1 MKNIFR
7 FVLCGLALTGGFAS
21 QVRADFVT
29 AMAMHG
35 QAKYQKGFKHF
46 DYVNPDAPKG
56 GVLKLAGAETFDT
69 FNAYTTKG
77 IAAAGLNLL
86 YVSLLEKS
94 QDEAFAMYQ
103 ALAESFEVADDR
115 SAITFKLRQD
125 ATWSDGKPITA
136 DDVVWTFNTLISEGI
151 PAYRAY
157 YAHVAGVEAL
167 DERTVKFT
175 FDVTGNAELPLIVGE
190 LTILPKHYWADKD
203 FTATTLEKPVT
214 SGPYRIGDFTQGR
227 TITYE
232 RVADWWGAA
241 LPVYK
246 GRYNFDEIVYEYYRD
261 QDVSLQ
267 AFFSGEFDFR
277 QEYTAKLWAT
287 GYDVPAVKKG
297 NIVKKLI
304 DNDLPQGMQGF
315 VLNLRRPIF
324 QDKAVRKAMN
334 YAFDFE
340 WSNKQFAYDAYT
352 RSRSYFSN
360 SEMESTGLPEGRE
373 LEILEPFRD
382 QLPAAVFTQAFEV
395 PASDGTGK
403 NRSNLR
409 VAALLLDEAGYVV
422 GDDGIR
428 VHRETGERLSF
439 EFLVANTNA
448 AFERWFGPYKKNLQ
462 RIGIEGNMKIVDAS
476 QYVNRIIAFDYD
488 MIVQNWGQSLSPG
501 NEQREYW
508 GSDRAEASGS
518 RNYIGLKDPVVDAL
532 IEEIVSA
539 PTREELVVR
548 CRALDR
554 VLQHGWYVV
563 PNWHIPAW
571 RIAYWDK
578 FEMPAQQAPYDLGIV
593 DTWWA
598 K

>member
-115 SAITFKLRQD
+115 SAITFKLRKE
-125 ATWSDGKPITA
+125 AMWSDGKPITA

>member
-35 QAKYQKGFKHF
+35 QAKYQKGFQHF

-395 PASDGTGK
+395 PTSDGTGK

-532 IEEIVSA
+532 IEGIVSA

>member
-1 MKNIFR
+1 
-7 FVLCGLALTGGFAS
+7 
-21 QVRADFVT
+21 
-29 AMAMHG
+29 MAMHG

-125 ATWSDGKPITA
+125 AMWSDGKPITA

-232 RVADWWGAA
+232 RVADWWGAD

>member
-125 ATWSDGKPITA
+125 AMWSDGKPITA

-214 SGPYRIGDFTQGR
+214 SGPYSIGDFTQGR

-232 RVADWWGAA
+232 RVADWWGAD

-373 LEILEPFRD
+373 LEILQPFRD

>member
-7 FVLCGLALTGGFAS
+7 FVLCGLALTGSFAL
-21 QVRADFVT
+21 QARADFVT

-35 QAKYQKGFKHF
+35 QAKYQDSFDHF

-56 GVLKLAGAETFDT
+56 GTLKLSGAETFDT

-94 QDEAFAMYQ
+94 QDEAFTMYQ
-103 ALAESFEVADDR
+103 ALAERFDVAEDR
-115 SAITFKLRQD
+115 SAITFQLRED
-125 ATWSDGKPITA
+125 ARWSDGQPITA
-136 DDVVWTFNTLISEGI
+136 EDVVWTFNTLVTKGL

-157 YAHVAGVEAL
+157 YAHVAGVEAI
-167 DERTVKFT
+167 DDKTVTFT
-175 FDVTGNAELPLIVGE
+175 FDMTGNAELPLIVGE

-203 FTATTLEKPVT
+203 FTATTLEAPVT

-227 TITYE
+227 SIAYE
-232 RVADWWGAA
+232 RVADWWGAD

-246 GRYNFDEIVYEYYRD
+246 GRYNFDRIVYEYYRD

-267 AFFSGEFDFR
+267 AFFSGDFDFR

-297 NIVKKLI
+297 QIVKALI
-304 DNDLPQGMQGF
+304 DNELPQGMQGF
-315 VLNLRRPIF
+315 VLNLRRPMF

-352 RSRSYFSN
+352 RTRSYFSN
-360 SEMESTGLPEGRE
+360 SDMEATGLPQGQE
-373 LEILEPFRD
+373 LEILAPFRD
-382 QLPAAVFTQAFEV
+382 QLPEAVFTQAFEV
-395 PASDGTGK
+395 PTSDGTGK

-428 VHRETGERLSF
+428 VHKETGQRLSF

-462 RIGIEGNMKIVDAS
+462 RVGIEGTIKIVDAS

-508 GSDRAEASGS
+508 GSDRADTSGS
-518 RNYIGLKDPVVDAL
+518 RNYIGVKDPVVDAL
-532 IEEIVSA
+532 IEGIVSA
-539 PTREELVVR
+539 PTREELVLR

-578 FEMPAQQAPYDLGIV
+578 FEMPAQQAPYDLGVV

>member
-125 ATWSDGKPITA
+125 AMWSDGKPITA

-190 LTILPKHYWADKD
+190 LTILPMHYWADKD

-232 RVADWWGAA
+232 RVADWWGAD

-246 GRYNFDEIVYEYYRD
+246 GRYNFDKIVYEYYRD

>member
-7 FVLCGLALTGGFAS
+7 FVLCGLALTGSFAL
-21 QVRADFVT
+21 QARADFVT

-35 QAKYQKGFKHF
+35 QAKYQDSFDHF

-56 GVLKLAGAETFDT
+56 GTLKLSGAETFDT

-94 QDEAFAMYQ
+94 QDEAFTMYQ
-103 ALAESFEVADDR
+103 ALAERFDVAEDR
-115 SAITFKLRQD
+115 SAITFQLRED
-125 ATWSDGKPITA
+125 ARWSDGQPITA
-136 DDVVWTFNTLISEGI
+136 EDVVWTFNTLVTKGL

-157 YAHVAGVEAL
+157 YAHVAGVEAI
-167 DERTVKFT
+167 DDKTVTFT
-175 FDVTGNAELPLIVGE
+175 FDMTGNAELPLIVGE

-203 FTATTLEKPVT
+203 FTATTLEAPVT

-227 TITYE
+227 SIAYE
-232 RVADWWGAA
+232 RVADWWGAD

-246 GRYNFDEIVYEYYRD
+246 GRYNFDRIVYEYYRD

-267 AFFSGEFDFR
+267 AFFSGDFDFR

-297 NIVKKLI
+297 QIVKALI
-304 DNDLPQGMQGF
+304 DNELPQGMQGF
-315 VLNLRRPIF
+315 VLNLRRPMF

-352 RSRSYFSN
+352 RTRSYFSN
-360 SEMESTGLPEGRE
+360 SDMEATGLPQGQE
-373 LEILEPFRD
+373 LEILAPFRD
-382 QLPAAVFTQAFEV
+382 QLPEAVFTQAFEV
-395 PASDGTGK
+395 PTSDGTGK

-428 VHRETGERLSF
+428 VHKETGQRLSF

-462 RIGIEGNMKIVDAS
+462 RIGIEGTIKIVDAS

-508 GSDRAEASGS
+508 GSDRADTSGS
-518 RNYIGLKDPVVDAL
+518 RNYIGVKDPVVDAL
-532 IEEIVSA
+532 IEGIVSA
-539 PTREELVVR
+539 PTREELVLR

-578 FEMPAQQAPYDLGIV
+578 FEMPAQQAPYDLGVV

>member
-125 ATWSDGKPITA
+125 AMWSDGKPITA

-232 RVADWWGAA
+232 RVADWWGAD

-395 PASDGTGK
+395 PASDGSGK

>member
-125 ATWSDGKPITA
+125 AMWSDGKPITA

-232 RVADWWGAA
+232 RVADWWGAD

-373 LEILEPFRD
+373 LEILQPFRD

>member
-125 ATWSDGKPITA
+125 AMWSDGKPITA

-232 RVADWWGAA
+232 RVADWWGAD